1 MTGNPPLVRRKP
13 LTRRTTYAKPPAAAT
28 ERGRR
33 TRLALINAALD
44 LMQTG
49 RGYATLS
56 IREVT
61 KQAGIVPTAFYR
73 HFKDMDEL
81 GLSMVDDCGK
91 RLREQLSDIRHSG
104 TSAKDIIRHSVTV
117 FHQYVEAHPKYFLV
131 LSGER
136 YGGSAV
142 IRAAIRSEIEQFIED
157 MAKDLHDYRL
167 LPQLSMPMLRNVCDL
182 CVSTMVSASTE
193 FLDLHGREPELG
205 RRVESYVRQLR
216 IIFAGAFVWRERANG

>member
-1 MTGNPPLVRRKP
+1 MKPKPATILPLQS
-13 LTRRTTYAKPPAAAT
+13 KPPAAAT

-33 TRLALINAALD
+33 TRAALMNAALD

-49 RGYATLS
+49 RGYGSIS

-81 GLSMVDDCGK
+81 GLAMVDDCG
-91 RLREQLSDIRHSG
+91 RNLRQQLSEIRLTG

-117 FHQYVEAHPKYFLV
+117 FQKYVEAYPKYFLV

-136 YGGSAV
+136 YGGSPV
-142 IRAAIRSEIEQFIED
+142 IRQAIRAEIDQFIDD
-157 MAKDLHDYRL
+157 MAKDVHHREL
-167 LPQLSMPMLRNVCDL
+167 LPQLSLSTLRNVCEL
-182 CVSTMVSASTE
+182 CVSTMISASTE
-193 FLDLHGREPELG
+193 FLDLRGHGAQMMQQRID
-205 RRVESYVRQLR
+205 SYVHQLR
-216 IIFAGAFVWRERANG
+216 IIFAGAYSWRERDSKG